1 MSSLRKQ
8 LVPLQ
13 RCHAS
18 RVQCQT
24 RAAHSLIIHFG
35 LTLVYRFSS
44 IARVLLYLQNEHCC
58 EVRSVGRKPS
68 GPRPR
73 GPVWASRLG
82 RVGPM
87 GLELLASSSRGLAG
101 FCQRNL
107 KVFMFAEH
115 LREVE
120 WWVRRKKRKREGKRR
135 TTRGGGALVI
145 SRTLLTIYT
154 HLFNKVN
161 EISVRF
167 RVFGGDGSCSL
178 EIKLK
183 EN

>member
-87 GLELLASSSRGLAG
+87 GLELPASSSRGLDG
-101 FCQRNL
+101 FCQRE
-107 KVFMFAEH
+107 F
-115 LREVE
+115 
-120 WWVRRKKRKREGKRR
+120 EGVHVCR
-135 TTRGGGALVI
+135 TSLRGGVVGEEKKTETRRGTTYD
-145 SRTLLTIYT
+145 SRRRSSRDIANTSDDIHT
-154 HLFNKVN
+154 
-161 EISVRF
+161 SV
-167 RVFGGDGSCSL
+167 
-178 EIKLK
+178 
-183 EN
+183 